1 VLRDG
6 DLLGRV
12 IDSFVTAQLRA
23 ELPLS
28 VLGPRLF
35 HLRDANGRREINL
48 IIELADGRVIAI
60 EIKADAAPG
69 PDAAR
74 HLAWLE
80 RALGDRFLAGI
91 VFHTGPRRIPYS
103 KTLVGLP
110 ICTLW
115 GARDGAS

>member
-1 VLRDG
+1 MLRDG

-12 IDSFVTAQLRA
+12 IDSFVTSQLRA

-28 VLGPRLF
+28 ALGPRLF